1 MNWTQMKVG
10 CSVEDLD
17 RVTAIMS
24 MLDPQLMVEDYSD
37 MDEGMNNIYGEL
49 IDESL
54 KNADRKH
61 AAVSLFIPESK
72 TPGDYAAVARDRFR
86 AENIDATVEMI
97 GIADDDWENS
107 WKKYYNPIRVGEK
120 IMIVPA
126 WQTFDAAPD
135 DVVVTMDPGLAFGS
149 GTHETTRL
157 CASLIEKYLT
167 KGDRVL
173 DVGTGSGILAIIE
186 SKLGA
191 AVVDACDIDP
201 VAVRV
206 AQENAESNGVA
217 NVNCF
222 VSDLLASVDAKGGMY
237 DFVSANIVSDIIIR
251 MTPDLPRIVRPNGL
265 VAVSG
270 VIDEYAPDVIAAM
283 DEQGFG
289 VADVYSDNGWKGL
302 LFRRIRTDSYK

>member
-72 TPGDYAAVARDRFR
+72 TPGDYAAFARDRFR

-126 WQTFDAAPD
+126 WQSYDAAP

-206 AQENAESNGVA
+206 AAENAEDNGVH

-222 VSDLLASVDAKGGMY
+222 VSDLLDAVGCEDGMY

-251 MTPDLPRIVRPNGL
+251 MTPDLPRIVRPNGI

-283 DEQGFG
+283 DAQGFG

>member
-72 TPGDYAAVARDRFR
+72 TPGDYAAFARDRFR
-86 AENIDATVEMI
+86 AEGIDATVEMI

-126 WQTFDAAPD
+126 WQSYDAASD

-149 GTHETTRL
+149 GPHETTRL
-157 CASLIEKYLT
+157 CASLIEKYLE
-167 KGDRVL
+167 KGDRTL

-191 AVVDACDIDP
+191 ATVDACDIDP

-206 AQENAESNGVA
+206 AAENAESNGVS

-222 VSDLLASVDAKGGMY
+222 VSDLLASVDAAEGMY

-251 MTPDLPRIVRPNGL
+251 MAPDLPRIVRPNGL

-283 DEQGFG
+283 DDQGFA

-302 LFRRIRTDSYK
+302 LFRRIRTESFR

>member
-72 TPGDYAAVARDRFR
+72 TPGDYAAFARDRFR

-97 GIADDDWENS
+97 GIADDDCENS

>member
-24 MLDPQLMVEDYSD
+24 MLDPRLMVEDYSD

-49 IDESL
+49 IDDSL

-72 TPGDYAAVARDRFR
+72 APGDYVAFARDRFR
-86 AENIDATVEMI
+86 AENIDVDVEMI
-97 GIADDDWENS
+97 GIADEDWENS
-107 WKKYYNPIRVGEK
+107 WKKYYNPIRIGK
-120 IMIVPA
+120 NIMIVPA
-126 WQTFDAAPD
+126 WQKYDAKDD
-135 DVVVTMDPGLAFGS
+135 DVIVTMDPGLAFGS

-157 CASLIEKYLT
+157 CAGLIEQYLE
-167 KGDRVL
+167 KGMRVL

-191 AVVDACDIDP
+191 AVIDACDIDP

-206 AQENAESNGVA
+206 AKENAESNGVF
-217 NVNCF
+217 NINCF
-222 VSDLLASVDAKGGMY
+222 VSDLLGGVTAEDGLY
-237 DFVSANIVSDIIIR
+237 DFISANIVSDIIIR
-251 MTPDLPRIVRPNGL
+251 MTPDLPRIVNPNGL
-265 VAVSG
+265 VCVSG
-270 VIDEYAPDVIAAM
+270 VIDEYAPDVISAM
-283 DEQGFG
+283 DEQGFA

-302 LFRRIRTDSYK
+302 LFRRIRTDSFK

>member
-72 TPGDYAAVARDRFR
+72 TPGDYAAFARDRFR

>member
-72 TPGDYAAVARDRFR
+72 TPGDYAAFARDRFR

-107 WKKYYNPIRVGEK
+107 WKKYYNPIRVGER

-157 CASLIEKYLT
+157 CASLIEKYLE

-191 AVVDACDIDP
+191 ATVDACDIDP

-206 AQENAESNGVA
+206 AAENAEDNGVH

-222 VSDLLASVDAKGGMY
+222 VSDLLDAVSAEDGMY

-283 DEQGFG
+283 DDQGFG

-302 LFRRIRTDSYK
+302 LFRRIRTESFR